1 MMLMNRI
8 RCCSSLSLHILKSG
22 DTFRQTRIYSNQDIL
37 EYSKVAHDLNP
48 LHFNCETAQNA
59 GFKDR
64 IVHGMLVSALF
75 PQIISSHFPGAVYVS
90 QSLHFRQPVYIGDE
104 VVGVVQAINIREN
117 KKRYFT
123 KFSTKCFKNGE
134 LIVDGEA
141 MAILSSLAVEQVHS
155 LG

>member
-1 MMLMNRI
+1 MIDNFYMPLGYRALSNNLEPHKLFDLMQAWHVFGEPIGYQVFFRVLI
-8 RCCSSLSLHILKSG
+8 FLPYGETSS
-22 DTFRQTRIYSNQDIL
+22 
-37 EYSKVAHDLNP
+37 
-48 LHFNCETAQNA
+48 TAKHQ
-59 GFKDR
+59 
-64 IVHGMLVSALF
+64 
-75 PQIISSHFPGAVYVS
+75 PGAVYVS